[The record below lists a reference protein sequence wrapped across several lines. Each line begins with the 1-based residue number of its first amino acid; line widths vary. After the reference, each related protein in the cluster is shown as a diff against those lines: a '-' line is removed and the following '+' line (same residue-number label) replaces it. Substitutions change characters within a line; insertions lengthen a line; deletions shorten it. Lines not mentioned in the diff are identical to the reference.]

1 MKRLLSR
8 SLIGLALVFLYL
20 PIMILILYSFND
32 SKSALNWTGFS
43 LRWYAALFNDRTIMS
58 ALRTTLILALIS
70 SSLSVAAGLLSSWG
84 IIHFKKAPR
93 NLIMKVNDL
102 PLINPDLVTGISL
115 MTLFL
120 FFRLKFGF
128 GSLLLAHL
136 SFSIPYVIITVLPQM
151 RSLASSQL
159 EAALDL
165 GATPWYCLR
174 RVIFPQLKATIM
186 TAWLISFTLS
196 IDDFVISFF
205 TTGSGVNNVSIVVYA
220 MARRGINPKIN
231 ALSTLLL
238 TVIFLILVLINGR
251 KNRKKENYTIEKEVL
266 LHEFGDSDSS
276 R

>member
-128 GSLLLAHL
+128 GTLLLAHL

-266 LHEFGDSDSS
+266 LHEFGDSDST